1 MKSVTLPF
9 QSIELSLLEDRIK
22 ASGSLMSYTDTCG
35 FFLCQK
41 GFVRLSIN
49 SQERTIQAGD
59 VFLYLPA
66 TYICVLEISPDLMG
80 ITYKSSVNFVL
91 PLVAE
96 SRYTKNIL
104 SLRNNPCVSLSD
116 QQRHQVEMIVEGIEM
131 RKQMLSR
138 EDEWCQSILLHAI
151 SKMGEALIHEILYY
165 FFASK
170 PQEEIKLDSKDHI
183 LQTFIINL
191 MQHFRECR
199 EVSFYAQQ
207 QCLTPRYFSSII
219 KEKSGKTPQQWI
231 IQMVINSCK
240 QTLLYSPKSIKEIA
254 QEFHFANQSFFGK
267 YFKEYTGVS
276 PKEFRAQKRN
286 PQKDLN

>member
-1 MKSVTLPF
+1 MKNIHLPF
-9 QSIELSLLEDRIK
+9 QRIELSVLEDRIM

-35 FFLCQK
+35 FFLCQR
-41 GFVRLSIN
+41 GQVRISIN
-49 SQERTIQAGD
+49 SRELTIKAGD

-66 TYICVLEISPDLMG
+66 SYICVLETSPDLMG

-96 SRYTKNIL
+96 SRYTKDIL
-104 SLRNNPCVSLSD
+104 SLRNNPCVSLTE
-116 QQRHQVEMIVEGIEM
+116 QQRKQVEMIVEVIET
-131 RKQMLSR
+131 RKQMMHK
-138 EDEWCQSILLHAI
+138 EDEWCQRILLHSI

-165 FFASK
+165 FFASR
-170 PQEEIKLDSKDHI
+170 PSTELQLDNKDHV

-191 MQHFRECR
+191 MEHYRDNR
-199 EVSFYAQQ
+199 EVSYYAQL

-240 QTLLYSPKSIKEIA
+240 QTLLYTPKSIKEIA
-254 QEFHFANQSFFGK
+254 QEFNFANQSFFGK
-267 YFKEYTGVS
+267 YFKEYAGLS
-276 PKEFRAQKRN
+276 PKDFRAQ
-286 PQKDLN
+286 QKAK